1 MFVLEVLLSINP
13 FQMSFSKETFA
24 CKRAFMLIFF
34 SVFFS
39 LFGNN
44 IYSQIPTEVP
54 DLPID
59 PNALKN
65 ASPSELQDL
74 LKDNNNPQKKA
85 GDDIHKSLMDLQNK
99 TVIAKDST
107 QKDDFKKKLY
117 SPDAV
122 YGADLFKSDQITELS
137 ELSTPPLDYP
147 IGVGDHIV
155 VSLWGGAD
163 FEQDYIVARDGS
175 IFPQGLG
182 KITVQGLT
190 FDNARKIIFD
200 RFKKVIPP
208 STNISVTLGQPRS
221 IVVQTSG
228 EVENPGPQVVSAFT
242 NALNVVALAG
252 GLSKFGNMRNILIS
266 RNGKIIDS
274 IDVYKYLTTGD
285 YGRHLYLE
293 NNDFV
298 IVPFYDKQVLASGQF
313 RRPMFYQLKKN
324 EGMSALLKYTGGFAT
339 EAYQSGGVIIRNVN
353 EKQTIKNVNF
363 NAIGLKANGNVIDE
377 PLYDGDVIVVNP
389 INAGLNNK
397 VIVKG
402 EVAYPN
408 VYEIRKGDRLF
419 DVINRA
425 GGITPNSYVDRAYVY
440 KGAGDSTNL
449 RSDKIVVSLADLNK
463 NINSSYNIPIEP
475 NDVIEVFNRNQ
486 FSDKQFVTI
495 EGEVRKPGK
504 FQRFGDMSLK
514 DLLYF
519 ANGLKPSA
527 EFGQIV
533 VSSIVNIDSSQRGMK
548 PTKTIIKTYAI
559 KINLELD
566 SVTENVKL
574 KPYDEVFVRKNPTFH
589 LQENVKI
596 EGQVKYPGTYAKLN
610 NEERLSS
617 FIERAGGLKE
627 NSNVDGAVLYR
638 LHDDAAEGNPLAKK
652 IATTYLKD
660 SSGKIIDSN
669 VSDATEPI
677 SIDLDKALKN
687 KNSKYDMVLKEGDI
701 IYIPETN
708 PVVTIKGAVQSELKI
723 YFDKEHNK
731 LGYYIDKAGG
741 FGIRPW
747 RKRIFVTYANGRSKR
762 THNFGFIH
770 FYPKVDAGSTV
781 TVPLKPEGKNLGEV
795 ASQAFVTTLPL
806 VLVYL
811 LTRL

>member
-1 MFVLEVLLSINP
+1 
-13 FQMSFSKETFA
+13 MSFSKETFA
-24 CKRAFMLIFF
+24 CKAAFMLILFSAFF
-34 SVFFS
+34 I
-39 LFGNN
+39 LFIGNN
-44 IYSQIPTEVP
+44 TYAQLPTEVP

-65 ASPSELQDL
+65 ASPSELQDFL
-74 LKDNNNPQKKA
+74 RDNNNPQKKA
-85 GDDIHKSLMDLQNK
+85 GDDVHKNLAELQNK
-99 TVIAKDST
+99 NIIAKDST
-107 QKDDFKKKLY
+107 QRDDFKKRLY

-122 YGADLFKSDQITELS
+122 YGSDLFKSNQITELS

-182 KITVQGLT
+182 KITIQGLT
-190 FDNARKIIFD
+190 FDNARKIIYD

-208 STNISVTLGQPRS
+208 STNASVTLGQPRS

-252 GLSKFGNMRNILIS
+252 GLTKFGDMRNILIS
-266 RNGKIIDS
+266 RKGKIIDS
-274 IDVYKYLTTGD
+274 IDVYKYLTSGD
-285 YGRHLYLE
+285 YGKHLYLE

-313 RRPMFYQLKKN
+313 KRPMFYQLKKN
-324 EGMSALLKYTGGFAT
+324 EGMTALLKYTGGFAA

-363 NAIGLKANGNVIDE
+363 NAIGLKANDEVVDE
-377 PLYDGDVIVVNP
+377 PLYDGDVVVVNP
-389 INAGLNNK
+389 INSGLNNK

-449 RSDKIVVSLADLNK
+449 KSDKIVVSLADFNK
-463 NINSSYNIPIEP
+463 NVNSTYNIPIES

-486 FSDKQFVTI
+486 FSDKQYVTI

-504 FQRFGDMSLK
+504 FQRFGGMSLK

-533 VSSIVNIDSSQRGMK
+533 VSSIVNIDSSQEGMK
-548 PTKTIIKTYAI
+548 PTKTIISTYSIKT
-559 KINLELD
+559 NLELD

-589 LQENVKI
+589 LQENIKI
-596 EGQVKYPGTYAKLN
+596 EGQVKYPGTYTKLN
-610 NEERLSS
+610 NDERLSS

-638 LHDDAAEGNPLAKK
+638 LHDAAMNENSLIKK
-652 IATTYLKD
+652 SGINYIKD
-660 SSGKIIDSN
+660 SAGKIIDSSL
-669 VSDATEPI
+669 SDPSEPV

-687 KNSKYDMVLKEGDI
+687 KNSKYDMVLREGDI

-708 PVVTIKGAVQSELKI
+708 PIVTVKGAVQSELKI

-741 FGIRPW
+741 FGVRPW

-762 THNFGFIH
+762 THNFGFLH
-770 FYPKVDAGSTV
+770 FYPKVEAGSMV
-781 TVPLKPEGKNLGEV
+781 VVPLKPEGKNFGEF
-795 ASQAFVTTLPL
+795 ASQAIVTTLPL
-806 VLVYL
+806 ILVYL
-811 LTRL
+811 ITRL

>member
-1 MFVLEVLLSINP
+1 MIL
-13 FQMSFSKETFA
+13 SKEICA
-24 CKRAFMLIFF
+24 CKRPLILILFC
-34 SVFFS
+34 VFFIIS
-39 LFGNN
+39 NN
-44 IYSQIPTEVP
+44 VFAQIPTEVP

-65 ASPSELQDL
+65 ASPSELQDF
-74 LKDNNNPQKKA
+74 LKDNNSPQTKA
-85 GDDIHKSLMDLQNK
+85 GEDVHKNLEDLKNK
-99 TVIAKDST
+99 NVIAKDST

-117 SPDAV
+117 SPEQI
-122 YGADLFKSDQITELS
+122 YGSDLFKSNQIAELS
-137 ELSTPPLDYP
+137 ELSTPPPDYP
-147 IGVGDHIV
+147 IGVGDHII

-163 FEQDYIVARDGS
+163 FEQDYVVARDGS

-182 KITVQGLT
+182 KITVQGLI
-190 FDNARKIIFD
+190 FDNARKIIYD

-208 STNISVTLGQPRS
+208 STNVSVALGQPRS
-221 IVVQTSG
+221 IIVQTSG
-228 EVENPGPQVVSAFT
+228 EVENPGPQVVSAFS

-252 GLSKFGNMRNILIS
+252 GLTKFGNMRNILIS
-266 RNGKIIDS
+266 RKGKIIDS
-274 IDVYKYLTTGD
+274 IDVYKYLTVGD
-285 YGRHLYLE
+285 YGTHLYLE

-313 RRPMFYQLKKN
+313 KRPMYYQLKKN
-324 EGMSALLKYTGGFAT
+324 EGMVALLKYAGGFAT
-339 EAYQSGGVIIRNVN
+339 EAYRSGGVIIRNVN

-363 NAIGLKANGNVIDE
+363 NALGLKTDNDVVDE
-377 PLYDGDVIVVNP
+377 LLYDGDVVVINP
-389 INAGLNNK
+389 INSGFNNK

-449 RSDKIVVSLADLNK
+449 KSDKIVVSLADFNK
-463 NINSSYNIPIEP
+463 DVNSSYNIPIER
-475 NDVIEVFNRNQ
+475 NDIIEVFNRNQ

-504 FQRFGDMSLK
+504 YQRFGGMTLK

-527 EFGQIV
+527 EFGKIV
-533 VSSIVNIDSSQRGMK
+533 VSSIVNIDSSQEGIK
-548 PTKTIIKTYAI
+548 PTQTVIETYSIKT
-559 KINLELD
+559 NLELD
-566 SVTENVKL
+566 SVTENIRL
-574 KPYDEVFVRKNPTFH
+574 KPYDQVYVRRNPDFH

-596 EGQVKYPGTYAKLN
+596 IGLVKYPGTYAKLGHN
-610 NEERLSS
+610 ERLSS

-627 NSNVDGAVLYR
+627 NSNVEGTLLYR
-638 LHDDAAEGNPLAKK
+638 LPPIKGNPLAVKNQANY
-652 IATTYLKD
+652 IRD
-660 SSGKIIDSN
+660 SAGRIIDSAITDN
-669 VSDATEPI
+669 SEAI

-687 KNSKYDMVLKEGDI
+687 KDSKYDMVLLEGDV
-701 IYIPETN
+701 IYIPEIN
-708 PVVTIKGAVQSELKI
+708 PVITVKGAVQSELNI
-723 YFDKEHNK
+723 YFDKEHDK

-741 FGIRPW
+741 FGVRPW

-762 THNFGFIH
+762 THNFAFFY
-770 FYPKVDAGSTV
+770 FYPKVEAGSTV
-781 TVPLKPEGKNLGEV
+781 MVPQKPQGKGVGEL
-795 ASQAFVTTLPL
+795 AGQIFVITLPIL
-806 VLVYL
+806 LAFI
-811 LTRL
+811 LTR